1 LSNHFHYI
9 TVELADLE
17 NIGNNTNDMF
27 PSLSNIWVKFKG
39 LMGWVMGLRL
49 RGQWVKV
56 KGLRGWL
63 KG

>member
-1 LSNHFHYI
+1 
-9 TVELADLE
+9 
-17 NIGNNTNDMF
+17 MF